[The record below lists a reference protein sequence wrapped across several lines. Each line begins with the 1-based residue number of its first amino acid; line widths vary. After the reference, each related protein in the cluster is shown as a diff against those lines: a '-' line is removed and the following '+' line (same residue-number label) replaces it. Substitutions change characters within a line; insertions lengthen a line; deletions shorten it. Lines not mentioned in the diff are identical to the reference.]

1 MEKQKIN
8 VQHQELRNVISDLE
22 RGRLKIP
29 RFQRNFIWEK
39 SKVTKLLDSIY
50 KEFPIG
56 SFFFWQADKK
66 YNKFFRDIPEL
77 DFPKPEKF
85 SELNFILD
93 GQQRITSLY
102 LSMEGKK
109 IGTVDYGQLCFDLDE
124 EKFVFRKESSR
135 YIPLYKILS
144 SEYLFLLTTL
154 NEKRK
159 KNFLKCNIGF
169 HKYPLSIVTVLEKEL
184 DDAIEIFER
193 INQGGKRLSL
203 FDLVAGSTWGEDFDL
218 RQEYQELETY
228 LNGKGFGR
236 INPEVMMQTAGLILK
251 GSTRKRAL
259 LDIKKD
265 EIAPRWKDLRNSIEQ
280 AVDYMRSNLGISIFQ
295 FTPYPNMIAQLAYL
309 FYNSKSKSLNSNS
322 KRLVDTWFWQSALS
336 ERYTAYRDTAMEED
350 KKKIF
355 DPILKGD
362 DCKINFPLTLTI
374 EKLKSAKIG
383 TKSAL
388 RNAFFC
394 MLAKKHPEHFK
405 NNTQILLDYTLCS
418 QYHNSEKHHIF
429 PRAFLKEQGHDGIN
443 KILNFCF
450 IPAELN
456 KEITKK
462 SPSDYFTRYA
472 GENPRFEDA
481 LKTHLIPNG
490 SFIENDDFDK
500 FLDARAELVFEEF
513 EHLVGNEILQKMGEY
528 KSQVISE
535 LEKKLRD
542 LIDRELIKK
551 EGSDYFKK
559 AVPGAVQEN
568 INKKYKSHLKNNPK
582 AQTTELNPRFLLDFC
597 DMTDYCSLMFNNWS
611 LFEERFGSRNELQK
625 RFDNLIK
632 LRNVIMHNRQ
642 IDSVT
647 RKEGEAAIEWIDSA
661 IS

>member
-1 MEKQKIN
+1 MEKQKII
-8 VQHQELRNVISDLE
+8 VQNQELRNVISDLE

-109 IGTVDYGQLCFDLDE
+109 VGTVDYSQLCFDLDE
-124 EKFVFRKESSR
+124 EKFVFRKESPR
-135 YIPLYKILS
+135 YIPLCKILN
-144 SEYLFLLTTL
+144 SEHLSLYDTL

-169 HKYPLSIVTVLEKEL
+169 HKYPLSVVTVLEKEL

-218 RQEYQELETY
+218 RQEYQELETH
-228 LNGKGFGR
+228 LHEKGFGR
-236 INPEVMMQTAGLILK
+236 ITPEVMMQSAGLILK
-251 GSTRKRAL
+251 GSSRKRAL
-259 LDIKKD
+259 LDIKQD
-265 EIAPRWKDLRNSIEQ
+265 EIAPSWQKLRDSIEQ
-280 AVDYMRSNLGISIFQ
+280 AIDYMRTNLGVSIFQ

-309 FYNSKSKSLNSNS
+309 FYNSKSKALNSTS
-322 KRLVDTWFWQSALS
+322 KKLVDRWFWQSALS
-336 ERYTAYRDTAMEED
+336 ERYTAYRDTTMEED
-350 KKKIF
+350 KRKIF
-355 DPILKGD
+355 DPIIKSE
-362 DCKINFPLTLTI
+362 DCKINFPLTLSI

-388 RNAFFC
+388 RNSFFC
-394 MLAKKHPEHFK
+394 MLSRKHPEHFK
-405 NNTQILLDYTLCS
+405 NNTPITLDYTLCS

-429 PRAFLKEQGHDGIN
+429 PRAFLKNIRHDGVN

-462 SPSDYFTRYA
+462 SPSDYFDRYA
-472 GENPRFEDA
+472 EENPHFEDA

-490 SFIENDDFDK
+490 SFIKNDDFDK
-500 FLDARAELVFEEF
+500 FLDARADLVFEEF

-528 KSQVISE
+528 KSQVINE
-535 LEKKLRD
+535 LEKNLRD
-542 LIDRELIKK
+542 LIDKELIQK
-551 EGSDYFKK
+551 EGVDYFKK
-559 AVPGAVQEN
+559 VIPGAVQEN
-568 INKKYKSHLKNNPK
+568 INKKYKSYLKNNPK
-582 AQTTELNPRFLLDFC
+582 AQIAEVNPRFLLDFC
-597 DMTDYCSLMFNNWS
+597 DMTDYCPIIFVNWTS
-611 LFEERFGSRNELQK
+611 FEARFGTKNELQK
-625 RFDNLIK
+625 KFDNLIK
-632 LRNVIMHNRQ
+632 LRNVIVHNRQ

-647 RKEGEAAIEWIDSA
+647 RKEGEAAIEWIDNA